1 MEEAQVTREASVS
14 EAQKQ
19 TPGTII
25 GFDLTVPDAEAIRDF
40 YAAVVGWRSEPFDMG
55 AYADYFMQAPESGQ
69 TVAGIVHARGEN
81 ADMPP
86 QWLTYVVVEDL
97 DASLSQCQDRGGTV
111 VTAIKGGEGGAR
123 YCVIQDPAGA
133 YLALMQISG

>member
-1 MEEAQVTREASVS
+1 MSDAE
-14 EAQKQ
+14 KQ
-19 TPGTII
+19 PSGTII
-25 GFDLTVPDAEAIRDF
+25 GFDLTVPDAESIRDF

-55 AYADYFMQAPESGQ
+55 GYADYFMQAPESGQ

-86 QWLTYVVVEDL
+86 QWLTYVVVDDL
-97 DASLSQCQDRGGTV
+97 DASLRQCEEGRGTIV
-111 VTAIKGGEGGAR
+111 MAVKGGEGGSR

-133 YLALMQISG
+133 YLALLQTGR

>member
-1 MEEAQVTREASVS
+1 MSDAE
-14 EAQKQ
+14 KQ
-19 TPGTII
+19 PSGTII
-25 GFDLTVPDAEAIRDF
+25 GFDLTVPDAESIRDF

-55 AYADYFMQAPESGQ
+55 GYADYFMQSPESGQ

-86 QWLTYVVVEDL
+86 QWLTYVVVDDL
-97 DASLSQCQDRGGTV
+97 DASLRQCEEGRGTI
-111 VTAIKGGEGGAR
+111 VTAVKGGEGGSR

-133 YLALMQISG
+133 YLALMQTGR